1 MLEYLY
7 NNRQN
12 KFCDE
17 NNFIIMK
24 SIIKRHIILNAYISN
39 NRILEHMRQKL
50 IEMQGE
56 AYTYIISTSLSQYF
70 IEQVDRKSVKG
81 MKNMRNTEHQ
91 QEYNINFFQVH
102 MIHLL

>member
-1 MLEYLY
+1 
-7 NNRQN
+7 
-12 KFCDE
+12 
-17 NNFIIMK
+17 
-24 SIIKRHIILNAYISN
+24 
-39 NRILEHMRQKL
+39 
-50 IEMQGE
+50 MQGE

-91 QEYNINFFQVH
+91 REYNINFFQVH